1 MTKSGSAKD
10 EQRPAGLAT
19 DKPAHERVFFG
30 GGDAHTAFQD
40 QVRALLANAN
50 ITEDERQLILTSLSC
65 PCCGGG
71 GASFSVKLDR

>member
-1 MTKSGSAKD
+1 MTESGS
-10 EQRPAGLAT
+10 AT

-30 GGDAHTAFQD
+30 GDDAHAVFQD
-40 QVRALLANAN
+40 QVRALLAKAN
-50 ITEDERQLILTSLSC
+50 ITEEERQLILTSMSC